1 MQNKISLILKSRSA
15 EHQPGANQNLIEI
28 HQMQGR
34 HVMAMA
40 DNFSRPPAGVVL
52 PVTFP
57 RDPQKPSRFKI
68 SIKYILKVLAVAW
81 TAVSL
86 FGCKPADKA
95 EDSATP
101 KVSEDEIIFATNAPQ
116 LASVAVEPAA
126 EKNPAAIH
134 LFGRLMW
141 NDAVTVRV
149 HSPVAGRVTKITA
162 DLNQPLAAGDAL
174 AEIDSPDFGQALADA
189 RTAAGNCAAMDK
201 AFGRTKE
208 LLAHGAAAQKDVETA
223 EAASIA
229 ARSEKDRAAARLKN
243 YGGSL
248 DSANVAYSLRSPLA
262 GVLVEKN
269 LTPGQE
275 VRSDLMLANA
285 PQFFT
290 PLFVVTDP
298 TKLWLQLDVPE
309 SDLRQVARG
318 LPLTIRSPSLPG
330 EEFSGTIDAISESLD
345 PTTHTVTVRGVVDNS
360 SRRLKAEML
369 VNVELIAPAA
379 PKLQVAAKSVYL
391 RGNEHCVFVE
401 EQPGAFRRRAVK
413 VGETSGGGVEVLEGL
428 KSGELVVSEGALL
441 LEKMFE

>member
-1 MQNKISLILKSRSA
+1 MILKSRSD
-15 EHQPGANQNLIEI
+15 EHRLGENQNVFVLSAS
-28 HQMQGR
+28 GFR
-34 HVMAMA
+34 RFKV
-40 DNFSRPPAGVVL
+40 PPAKFSCPPTGVIL
-52 PVTFP
+52 PVNFP
-57 RDPQKPSRFKI
+57 RDKKMPPHFPIQ
-68 SIKYILKVLAVAW
+68 IKFILKVLALVW

-86 FGCKPADKA
+86 FGCKPAEKSD
-95 EDSATP
+95 DSTAP
-101 KVSEDEIIFATNAPQ
+101 KISEDEIIFATNATQ
-116 LASVAVEPAA
+116 LASVAIEPAQEKKPA
-126 EKNPAAIH
+126 EIH

-149 HSPVAGRVTKITA
+149 FSPVAGRVTKIFA
-162 DLNQPLAAGDAL
+162 KLNQALAAGDAL
-174 AEIDSPDFGQALADA
+174 AEIDSPDFGQALAEA
-189 RTAAGNCAAMDK
+189 RTAAGNFAAADK
-201 AFGRTKE
+201 AFDRAKE
-208 LLAHGAAAQKDVETA
+208 LLAHGAAAQKDVEVA

-243 YGGSL
+243 YGGDL
-248 DSANVAYSLRSPLA
+248 DSTNAQYSLRSPLA

-309 SDLRQVARG
+309 NNLRQITRG

-330 EEFSGTIDAISESLD
+330 EDFSGTIEAISESLD
-345 PTTHTVTVRGVVDNS
+345 PTTHAVTVRGVVDNS
-360 SRRLKAEML
+360 SRKLKAEML
-369 VNVELIAPAA
+369 VNVEFTAPAA